1 MDLGRRI
8 HFRVPATTRVDWR
21 PQGTCTHH
29 VSTTRDWSRGGLF
42 IHTSLPR
49 APGEVLSI
57 QMDLGEA
64 IVQIEGVVVRRCK
77 DGMGVRLDT
86 SCARI
91 L

>member
-1 MDLGRRI
+1 
-8 HFRVPATTRVDWR
+8 
-21 PQGTCTHH
+21 
-29 VSTTRDWSRGGLF
+29 LF

-57 QMDLGEA
+57 LMDVGEA
-64 IVQIEGVVVRRCK
+64 VVQLEGVVVRRCK